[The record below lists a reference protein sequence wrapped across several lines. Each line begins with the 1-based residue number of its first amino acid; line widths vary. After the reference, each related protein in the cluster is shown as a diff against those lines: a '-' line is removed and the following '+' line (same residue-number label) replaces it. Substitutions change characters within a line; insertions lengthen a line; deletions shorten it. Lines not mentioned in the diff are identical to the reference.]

1 MKKGKSESI
10 VSSKLLKFLNLCYA
24 KKFSTFA
31 KEVGVS
37 PASVTGWLGGTQIG
51 SDKLVRMYALGL
63 NINWLMDPDDTSV
76 LNMFNETAAGQA
88 LREHH
93 FGGARDL
100 RPRLPQLPFVP
111 VGVAT
116 GEHHQES
123 TPTPHAAAKQEKH
136 GRKRGG

>member
-1 MKKGKSESI
+1 
-10 VSSKLLKFLNLCYA
+10 
-24 KKFSTFA
+24 
-31 KEVGVS
+31 
-37 PASVTGWLGGTQIG
+37 
-51 SDKLVRMYALGL
+51 MYALGL